1 MSAEKTQSAKE
12 EQTRSDILV
21 YEMAKQKLELVP
33 GCYQEAEKTFPW
45 KEIAGFVRSGIF
57 NIR

>member
-33 GCYQEAEKTFPW
+33 GCYQEAEKNGSAR
-45 KEIAGFVRSGIF
+45 EFVKPL
-57 NIR
+57 N